1 MPEYTKSSF
10 RRLRIARLAA
20 LPATLLLASGLPA
33 KAQSSECGRM
43 QAQIASLSRDNP
55 QKSASYGRAA
65 QKQRGELART
75 VSYAAS
81 IGCNNRQFLIFGQAP
96 PPQCGAIETQIQRM
110 RSNLAQL
117 EAQSSGGQAS
127 NAGAIRDLTS
137 RFNSQCRAPQQSAA
151 VTAPQPRGLFEE
163 FFGGRPQPQ
172 PQAQPQQR
180 FQEIPLE
187 QPVQRHRVEPQEPA
201 DESDDTPHQGG
212 SKAVCV
218 RTCDGGFF
226 PVSYSARRSSSEN
239 LEDMCHALCPNA
251 EVKLF
256 TYSNS
261 GEIEDAVAKDG
272 EAYTSLPNALKFQKK
287 FDPAC
292 ACRAQGQSWVQ
303 ALAEA
308 ERVLGRTSRS
318 DIVVTEQKA
327 DEMARPRLSPGVR
340 ASARKLSTGDVTGTG
355 VASAVGDATASTK
368 ALEGAASTGPSQFQ
382 EVTGPDGLR
391 RRVRI
396 VGPRQ

>member
-1 MPEYTKSSF
+1 MPDFTSICF
-10 RRLRIARLAA
+10 HGFRIARLAA
-20 LPATLLLASGLPA
+20 WPAALLLLASGLPA
-33 KAQSSECGRM
+33 KAQSADCGRI
-43 QAQIASLSRDNP
+43 QAQIASLSRGDP

-65 QKQRGELART
+65 QKQRGELERT
-75 VSYAAS
+75 GSYAAS

-96 PPQCGAIETQIQRM
+96 PPQCGAIESQMQRM
-110 RSNLAQL
+110 RGNLAQL
-117 EAQSSGGQAS
+117 EAQSGGGQAS
-127 NAGAIRDLTS
+127 NAGAIRDLTA

-151 VTAPQPRGLFEE
+151 ITAPQPRGLFEE

-172 PQAQPQQR
+172 PQQR
-180 FQEIPLE
+180 FEEIPLE
-187 QPVQRHRVEPQEPA
+187 QPVQRRRVQPQETS
-201 DESDDTPHQGG
+201 DEGDDTPHQGG

-226 PVSYSARRSSSEN
+226 PVSYSARRSSSES

-292 ACRAQGQSWVQ
+292 ACKAQGQSWVQ

-308 ERVLGRTSRS
+308 ERVLGRSSRS
-318 DIVVTEQKA
+318 DIVVTQQKA
-327 DEMARPRLSPGVR
+327 DELARPKLSPGVR
-340 ASARKLSTGDVTGTG
+340 ASARKLSAEDVTGTG
-355 VASAVGDATASTK
+355 VASSAIDVPASAK
-368 ALEGAASTGPSQFQ
+368 ALDGAAGVGQPQFHD
-382 EVTGPDGLR
+382 VTGPDGLR

-396 VGPRQ
+396 VGPKQ